1 MKRLSVIIVTY
12 KSEKDIYDCLSS
24 VWKHCDIPKEELEII
39 VVDNSPVCEPM
50 FGKLKALYNN
60 DIILIHNTHNGGY
73 GQGNNVGIRRAT
85 APLILIMNPD
95 VRLET
100 PFFSKPITSFEQD
113 PNLMMYGVKQMYT
126 PTKESQSSFCFTY
139 MMNGYKRT
147 IFEAICNRLEWYIP
161 RYCYFSGSCF
171 FIRKAPFEA
180 VGLFDE
186 DIFMYG
192 EEDDIHFRMMKRFG
206 PHFKYDKSLRYLHL
220 TSDREPNLPYEL
232 TMAKVAIIQHEKKGL
247 SRQKTLKN
255 LLAMCNC
262 RLWREQLKVK
272 LTGASPKWLN
282 MLKAYRNEL
291 KKMQTLTPQEL

>member
-139 MMNGYKRT
+139 MMNGYR
-147 IFEAICNRLEWYIP
+147 RVL
-161 RYCYFSGSCF
+161 
-171 FIRKAPFEA
+171 APFLHFSFRCLNVKFRLVGTDDVEA
-180 VGLFDE
+180 AAEV
-186 DIFMYG
+186 
-192 EEDDIHFRMMKRFG
+192 
-206 PHFKYDKSLRYLHL
+206 PLHG
-220 TSDREPNLPYEL
+220 
-232 TMAKVAIIQHEKKGL
+232 KGL
-247 SRQKTLKN
+247 WQIFPVDVFHLVVSRYKWNQKVRTSTFLDVLTDGKFIGTLN
-255 LLAMCNC
+255 NQWVC
-262 RLWREQLKVK
+262 
-272 LTGASPKWLN
+272 GI
-282 MLKAYRNEL
+282 
-291 KKMQTLTPQEL
+291 TL